1 MNVYALDDVH
11 VEAGALDLTAC
22 FLDFV
27 DFPDLTG
34 LLVVQRPYQ
43 TGNARNL
50 LDLLRCD
57 AVVALAVPAECH
69 FHCGEKPPFLLCM
82 NTACSG

>member
-34 LLVVQRPYQ
+34 LLVV
-43 TGNARNL
+43 
-50 LDLLRCD
+50 
-57 AVVALAVPAECH
+57 
-69 FHCGEKPPFLLCM
+69 
-82 NTACSG
+82 